1 MIKVKRELG
10 YPVLLLDAGNSLFSG
25 TRKDLNAASEGRIT
39 VEAMNLMGYDA
50 MAIGPRDVA
59 AGLELLQARLSEAK
73 FAVISANLMV
83 GGKLLAQPYV
93 LVEKDGIR
101 IAIIGMTSPD
111 LQGNESVQVLDPL
124 ETARQ
129 YVQELRSQADV
140 VVVLSNLGP
149 SAEQMLADSVP
160 GIDVVV
166 GGGSGSPSR
175 AISSAKGVA
184 LVRAGGLGEY
194 LGVTEIG
201 LSSENKPLAYSHQ
214 SLLLGPSYPDDEE
227 MVQLKERYQE
237 QYGNRA
243 STQPE

>member
-59 AGLELLQARLSEAK
+59 AGLELLQARLSEAE
-73 FAVISANLMV
+73 FAVVSANLMV

-93 LVEKDGIR
+93 LLEKDGIK
-101 IAIIGMTSPD
+101 IAIIGLTSPD
-111 LQGNESVQVLDPL
+111 VQASKSVQVLDPL

-129 YVQELRSQADV
+129 YVGQLRSQVDV

-149 SAEQMLADSVP
+149 SAEQALADSVP

-175 AISSAKGVA
+175 AVSAAEGVA

-201 LSSENKPLAYSHQ
+201 LDSENKPFAYSHQ
-214 SLLLGPSYPDDEE
+214 SLLLAPNYPDDQE
-227 MVQLKERYQE
+227 MVQLKQRYQE
-237 QYGNRA
+237 QYGSQT

>member
-50 MAIGPRDVA
+50 MAIGPKDVA
-59 AGLELLQARLSEAK
+59 AGLELLQARLSEAE
-73 FAVISANLMV
+73 FAVVSANLMV
-83 GGKLLAQPYV
+83 SGKLLAQPYV
-93 LVEKDGIR
+93 LLEKDGIK
-101 IAIIGMTSPD
+101 IAIIGLTSPD
-111 LQGNESVQVLDPL
+111 GQASESVQVLDPL

-129 YVQELRSQADV
+129 YVEQLRSQVDV

-149 SAEQMLADSVP
+149 SAEQALADSVP

-175 AISSAKGVA
+175 VVTGAKGVA

-201 LSSENKPLAYSHQ
+201 LDSENKPLAYSHQ
-214 SLLLGPSYPDDEE
+214 SLLLAPNYPDDQE
-227 MVQLKERYQE
+227 MVQLKQRYQE
-237 QYGNRA
+237 QYGNQT